1 MPTAI
6 TRGAA
11 SASGFGFCAN
21 AKQNLSQYIYFYG
34 NTYSSGG
41 FGSSYVVDY
50 STNTFT
56 SNSSNLAWNLQGS
69 SSTGSTIR
77 TYGFTNNK
85 ILIPLGST
93 YLEVYYYVTS
103 KRSNGSVNGGDIYFG
118 FGTTTTNL
126 SQLSS
131 DQSSAIIAGGQ
142 PNFYIA
148 TIPLGANV
156 AGGSYYFTGE
166 AARWNGLLWIR
177 KNRKRSLN

>member
-6 TRGAA
+6 TKGAA
-11 SASGFGFCAN
+11 SAGGFGFCSN
-21 AKQNLSQYIYFYG
+21 AQQNFSQYIYFYG

-41 FGSSYVVDY
+41 FGRSYVVDN
-50 STNTFT
+50 STNSFT
-56 SNSSNLAWNLQGS
+56 VNSNNLAWVLEGS

-77 TYGFTNNK
+77 TYGFTNNQ
-85 ILIPLGST
+85 ILIPLGSK

-103 KRSNGSVNGGDIYFG
+103 KRSNGTTNGGNVIFG
-118 FGTTTTNL
+118 FGTTTTNF

-142 PNFYIA
+142 PGFYTA
-148 TIPLGANV
+148 TIPLGSNV

-166 AARWNGLLWIR
+166 AAGGQNANVQFQVYSVRTY
-177 KNRKRSLN
+177 